1 MLFRKKD
8 GTLVEINR
16 YDYKNDEI
24 YYQKVVE
31 LINEK
36 TIKNNSKNTL
46 NFFAVDKNDDFFNTK
61 IGNIDRILQKI

>member
-36 TIKNNSKNTL
+36 PTKNNSKNTL
-46 NFFAVDKNDDFFNTK
+46 NFFVVDKNDDFSNTK

>member
-24 YYQKVVE
+24 YYQKVVD

-36 TIKNNSKNTL
+36 TNKNNGKNTL
-46 NFFAVDKNDDFFNTK
+46 NFFVVDKNDDFCNTK